1 VAKKSNEYQV
11 KQFIDHLNKTLSIE
25 NAAIERLTTRIEQ
38 TPIQDI
44 KQRLVQHLKETHKH
58 KSRLVQII
66 SILGKKPDNI
76 KANSPQ
82 LASGTSNKIKKHF
95 SNQCRLFNIQ

>member
-44 KQRLVQHLKETHKH
+44 KQRLVQHLKETHKQ

-66 SILGKKPDNI
+66 SILGKNLTTFKQI
-76 KANSPQ
+76 
-82 LASGTSNKIKKHF
+82 HH
-95 SNQCRLFNIQ
+95 NQ